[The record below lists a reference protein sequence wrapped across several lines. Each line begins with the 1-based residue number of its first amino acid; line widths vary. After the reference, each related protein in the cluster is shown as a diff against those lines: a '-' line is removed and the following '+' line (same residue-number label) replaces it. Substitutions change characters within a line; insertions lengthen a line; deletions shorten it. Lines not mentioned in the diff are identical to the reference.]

1 MLTAPDPT
9 RSHPTAPQNG
19 SAMPHRALPAAS
31 ALAVTLAAVLGAAVP
46 AQACPR
52 DPAEQRAVTAV
63 ASAALDRLEIADD
76 VAASKWLSGKPVA
89 DPAREQAVVDATVAA
104 AEADGV
110 DPVAAA
116 RIMRA
121 QIEASKQVQE
131 ALIARWR
138 AHPDQ
143 APATAP
149 DLATSVRPRID
160 AADARLVPAI
170 GAAHDALDDAACGH
184 LVEDARGALGRGLDD
199 AHRKAFRTALAT
211 VCTPAS

>member
-1 MLTAPDPT
+1 
-9 RSHPTAPQNG
+9 
-19 SAMPHRALPAAS
+19 MPHRALLATS
-31 ALAVTLAAVLGAAVP
+31 AFAVSLAALLGAAAP

-76 VAASKWLSGKPVA
+76 VAASKWLSGKAVA
-89 DPAREQAVVDATVAA
+89 DPAREQAVIDATVAA

-110 DPVAAA
+110 DPVAAE

-121 QIEASKQVQE
+121 QIEASKQVQV
-131 ALIARWR
+131 ALIARWH
-138 AHPDQ
+138 AHLEE
-143 APATAP
+143 APTTAP
-149 DLATSVRPRID
+149 DLTTSVRPRIN
-160 AADARLVPAI
+160 AVDARLVPAV
-170 GAAHDALDDAACGH
+170 GAAHDALDDRACGH
-184 LVEDARGALGRGLDD
+184 LVTDARGELGRGLDD